1 MPGEM
6 KNARVHLPK
15 KSNHRTQKQEIM
27 KSKITTSVRPSG
39 SGHEYQ
45 IKRCNRV
52 SKNIYT
58 TVLLLYTMIAG
69 AQIVNIP
76 DANFKARLIF
86 NGYDTNNDGEIQV
99 SEAEAVTG
107 PVNLSPGSFSD
118 MTGIEAFLNMESLE
132 CNENGNLTS
141 VSISNLP
148 NLKSLHLDYNSNL
161 ISLNLANLTALDSLS
176 FEGGA
181 VTALE
186 GGTLP
191 ALKYFNGNS
200 NHLNT
205 VNLSSSTQLRTLLY
219 GNNSLV
225 LSNLQL
231 PAVNI
236 IETVNC
242 SGNGLSSFNAS
253 VFPQLKK
260 LDCSNNAL
268 NVFTVPALP
277 FLEELYCGNNQMT
290 SLTLNTALP
299 SLKRLECAGGFLPTL
314 DLSPFPTLEILD
326 VGGNHLTALN
336 LTGLVNL
343 RYLAAALN
351 DVPGFNLTPLT
362 NLEYVS
368 IAGNLH
374 TTLDVSNLIHLDK
387 LFCGSAPMTALNLAN
402 TPALTILDCQDAQL
416 ASLDLSGHPELQQVN
431 CGINPL
437 GSLDL
442 TGAPNLYAL
451 NCWQNQLTSLD
462 VSMLPNL
469 AVLSCH
475 DNLLTTLDCSQ
486 NHVLGNLD
494 IYANPLETLFIKNG
508 TQQYFNDTGN
518 FVENPELTYICA
530 DEEEISYLL
539 AKPGMNASVNTYCS
553 LPPGGDYNTITGHVA
568 FDTNN
573 NGCDDFDAP
582 GSFIKIGINDGSA
595 TSYGFVNGIGNYQF
609 FTGSGGFTLTP
620 ETENPSYFN
629 ISPASAVV
637 NFPLADN
644 SFQDQPFCVSAN
656 GVHQDLEIVIAP
668 IFPARPGFEAVY
680 KIVIRNKG
688 NQTMSMPLGY
698 SFSYNPDL
706 MTFVGATT
714 TPESQAPGL
723 MHWDYTNLQPFES
736 RSVEVVMQINAPTHP
751 THPVNVGDELT
762 FTSVIET
769 IGGDELP
776 GDNAFQFNQIVIGSY
791 DPNNMICIE
800 GDIEPVEN
808 IGGYLHYIANFE
820 NTGTDFAEN
829 IVVKTVFDPSQFDV
843 SSLRVLEGSDP
854 VVVRVNGNMAEY
866 IFNGINLEIG
876 GHGNILLKIKTRDN
890 LTNGD
895 MVANRAD
902 IYFDYNLPITT
913 NDAETTFQ
921 LLSAGHP
928 DIDASV
934 AIYPNPTN
942 GILNITAATNIQTVQ
957 LFDVQGRLLQTAV
970 RDEPSV
976 TIDLSGKQSGI
987 YFVKV
992 TSVNG
997 IGIQKVVKE

>member
-1 MPGEM
+1 M
-6 KNARVHLPK
+6 RH
-15 KSNHRTQKQEIM
+15 
-27 KSKITTSVRPSG
+27 
-39 SGHEYQ
+39 
-45 IKRCNRV
+45 
-52 SKNIYT
+52 IYT
-58 TVLLLYTMIAG
+58 AVLLLFTMIAG

-76 DANFKARLIF
+76 DAILKARLIS

-99 SEAEAVTG
+99 SEAVAVTG
-107 PVNLSPGSFSD
+107 TVDISQAFFSD
-118 MTGIEAFLNMESLE
+118 LTGIEAFTNMQTLHCS
-132 CNENGNLTS
+132 ENGNLSS
-141 VSISNLP
+141 VSLSNLP
-148 NLKSLHLDYNSNL
+148 NLKSLHLNYNNSL
-161 ISLNLANLTALDSLS
+161 ASLNLTNLTGLDSLS
-176 FEGGA
+176 VDSGNLTSFD
-181 VTALE
+181 

-191 ALKYFNGNS
+191 ALKYFNGSN
-200 NHLNT
+200 NHLNAL
-205 VNLSSSTQLRTLLY
+205 NLSNSPQLKTLSY
-219 GNNSLV
+219 GNNSLT
-225 LSNLQL
+225 LGNIQL
-231 PAVNI
+231 PADNI
-236 IETVNC
+236 IEEVNC
-242 SGNGLSSFNAS
+242 SGNALSSFDPS
-253 VFPQLKK
+253 VFPMLKK
-260 LDCSNNAL
+260 LNCGNNAL
-268 NVFTVPALP
+268 NVFSVPALP

-290 SLTLNTALP
+290 SLSLNPALP
-299 SLKRLECAGGFLPTL
+299 SLKILGCGGGFISTL
-314 DLSPFPTLEILD
+314 DLSPFPTLETVD
-326 VGGNHLTALN
+326 VGGNHLTSLN

-343 RYLAAALN
+343 KYLAAALN
-351 DVPGFNLTPLT
+351 DVPAFNLTPLT

-368 IAGNLH
+368 IHGNLH
-374 TTLDVSNLIHLDK
+374 TTLDVSNLVHLDK
-387 LFCGSAPMTALNLAN
+387 LYCGGAPMTSLNLSN

-416 ASLDLSGHPELQQVN
+416 TTLNLAGHPALTQVN

-437 GSLDL
+437 GTLDL
-442 TGAPNLYAL
+442 SGAPNLYAL
-451 NCWQNQLTSLD
+451 NCWQNQLTALD
-462 VSMLPNL
+462 VSMLPAL

-475 DNLLTTLDCSQ
+475 DNLLTTLDCNN
-486 NHVLGNLD
+486 NHNLASLE

-508 TQQYFNDTGN
+508 SQQFFNDIGN

-530 DEEEISYLL
+530 DEEEIAYLL
-539 AKPGMNASVNTYCS
+539 AKPGMTASVNTYCS
-553 LPPGGDYNTITGHVA
+553 LPPGGDYNTITGHVT

-573 NGCDDFDAP
+573 NGCDDFDVP

-595 TSYGFVNGIGNYQF
+595 TSYGFANGNGNYQF
-609 FTGSGGFTLTP
+609 FTGSGSFILTP
-620 ETENPSYFN
+620 DAENPSYFN

-637 NFPLADN
+637 NFPLVDN

-668 IFPARPGFEAVY
+668 IVPARPGFEAVY

-688 NQTMSMPLGY
+688 NQVMSMPSGF
-698 SFSYNPDL
+698 SFQYNADL

-714 TPESQAPGL
+714 TPASSGPGL
-723 MHWDYTNLQPFES
+723 IIWDYANLNPFES

-751 THPVNVGDELT
+751 TNPVNVNDQLS
-762 FTSVIET
+762 FTAVIEA

-820 NTGTDFAEN
+820 NTGTDFAQN

-843 SSLRVLEGSDP
+843 NSLRVLEGSDP
-854 VVVRVNGNMAEY
+854 VMVRVDGNVAEY

-928 DIDASV
+928 DTDASIAV
-934 AIYPNPTN
+934 YPNPTN
-942 GILNITAATNIQTVQ
+942 GVLNITAATNIQTVQ

-976 TIDLSGKQSGI
+976 TMDISGKQSGI

-997 IGIQKVVKE
+997 IAIQKIVKR

>member
-1 MPGEM
+1 M
-6 KNARVHLPK
+6 
-15 KSNHRTQKQEIM
+15 
-27 KSKITTSVRPSG
+27 
-39 SGHEYQ
+39 
-45 IKRCNRV
+45 
-52 SKNIYT
+52 KNIYT
-58 TVLLLYTMIAG
+58 VVLLLFTMIAG
-69 AQIVNIP
+69 AQIVTIP
-76 DANFKARLIF
+76 DAILKARLIS
-86 NGYDTNNDGEIQV
+86 NGVDTNNDGEIQV
-99 SEAEAVTG
+99 SEAQAVTG
-107 PVNLSPGSFSD
+107 TVNLSQAFFSD
-118 MTGIEAFLNMESLE
+118 LTGIEAFTNMQTLNCS
-132 CNENGNLTS
+132 ENGNLSS
-141 VSISNLP
+141 VSLSNLP
-148 NLKSLHLDYNSNL
+148 NLKSMHLNYNNSL
-161 ISLNLANLTALDSLS
+161 SSLNLTNLTGLDSLS
-176 FEGGA
+176 VDSGNLTSFD
-181 VTALE
+181 

-191 ALKYFNGNS
+191 TLKYFNGSN

-205 VNLSSSTQLRTLLY
+205 LNLSNSPQLKTLRY

-225 LSNLQL
+225 LASIQL
-231 PAVNI
+231 PASNV
-236 IETVNC
+236 IEEVNC
-242 SGNGLSSFNAS
+242 SGNGLSSFDPS
-253 VFPQLKK
+253 VFPMLKK
-260 LDCSNNAL
+260 LDCGNNAL
-268 NVFTVPALP
+268 NVFSVPALP

-290 SLTLNTALP
+290 SLTLNPALP
-299 SLKRLECAGGFLPTL
+299 SLRILGCGGGFLTTL
-314 DLSPFPTLEILD
+314 DLSPFPTLEVVD
-326 VGGNHLTALN
+326 VGGNHLTSLN

-368 IAGNLH
+368 VHGNLH

-387 LFCGSAPMTALNLAN
+387 LFCGGAPMTSLNLTN
-402 TPALTILDCQDAQL
+402 TPGLTILDCQDAQL
-416 ASLDLSGHPELQQVN
+416 TTLNLADHPALTQIN

-442 TGAPNLYAL
+442 SGAPNLYAL
-451 NCWQNQLTSLD
+451 NCWQNGLTTLD

-469 AVLSCH
+469 GVLNCH
-475 DNLLTTLDCSQ
+475 DNLLTTLDCS
-486 NHVLGNLD
+486 NNPILGSLD

-508 TQQYFNDTGN
+508 AQQYFNDTGN

-530 DEEEISYLL
+530 DEEEIAYLL

-553 LPPGGDYNTITGHVA
+553 MPPGGDYNTVA
-568 FDTNN
+568 GTVRFDS
-573 NGCDDFDAP
+573 G
-582 GSFIKIGINDGSA
+582 NDGCQTTDFAIPFQRINVNDSQGNGA
-595 TSYGFVNGIGNYQF
+595 LYTSQDGTYQF
-609 FTGSGGFTLTP
+609 FTPDMFCFLQP
-620 ETENPSYFN
+620 VFENPTYFN
-629 ISPASAVV
+629 FIASANVT
-637 NFPLADN
+637 FPAMN
-644 SFQDQPFCVSAN
+644 STVTQDYCITAN
-656 GVHQDLEIVIAP
+656 GVHNDLEIVIAP
-668 IFPARPGFEAVY
+668 IVPARPGFEAVY

-714 TPESQAPGL
+714 TPASQAPGL
-723 MHWDYTNLQPFES
+723 MHWNYINLQPFES

-751 THPVNVGDELT
+751 THPVNVGDELV

-820 NTGTDFAEN
+820 NTGTDFAQN

-854 VVVRVNGNMAEY
+854 VVVRVNGNTAEY

-876 GHGNILLKIKTRDN
+876 GHGNILLKIKTRNN

-928 DIDASV
+928 DTDASI
-934 AIYPNPTN
+934 AMYPNPTS
-942 GILNITAATNIQTVQ
+942 GVLNITASTNIQTVQ

-970 RDEPSV
+970 RNEPTVS
-976 TIDLSGKQSGI
+976 IDISGKQSGI

-997 IGIQKVVKE
+997 IAIQKIVKK